1 MRAFILLAAGA
12 ALGLVGAWLTLG
24 GGSGGEAGG
33 RAVAADPVIPQL
45 SAYQS
50 AGRKLFNDNCAA
62 CHGENAT
69 GTDQGPPFLNPIY
82 KPSHHGDMSFYM
94 AAQRG
99 VRAHHW
105 RFGDMPAQT
114 QITQEEVRPIIA
126 YVRALQ
132 RANGID

>member
-1 MRAFILLAAGA
+1 MRAIIIAGA
-12 ALGLVGAWLTLG
+12 GLVLGGVAVWSALGDRGAPQDAIT
-24 GGSGGEAGG
+24 
-33 RAVAADPVIPQL
+33 DPVIPRL
-45 SAYQS
+45 TAYQS
-50 AGRKLFNDNCAA
+50 AGETLFNDNCAA

-94 AAQRG
+94 AAMRG

-105 RFGDMPAQT
+105 PYGDMPAQT